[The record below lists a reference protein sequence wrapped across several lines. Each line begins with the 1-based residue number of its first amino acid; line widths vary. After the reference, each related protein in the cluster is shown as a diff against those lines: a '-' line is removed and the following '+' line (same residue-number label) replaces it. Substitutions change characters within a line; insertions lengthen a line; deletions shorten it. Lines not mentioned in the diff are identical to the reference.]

1 MPKDK
6 TTSYLLHCFIAG
18 LQYYD
23 VLEVW
28 KFLKISDHLDLIP
41 EPNNRFD
48 HNAVMVV
55 CKGKQLGYI
64 PPSENRH
71 IAKIL
76 NAGLNPYEAR
86 IQSLYQDN
94 PMFERIEICLK
105 VKKNKKK

>member
-64 PPSENRH
+64 PRSENRH
-71 IAKIL
+71 I
-76 NAGLNPYEAR
+76 PR
-86 IQSLYQDN
+86 SLMQA
-94 PMFERIEICLK
+94 
-105 VKKNKKK
+105 